1 MTPSHS
7 DAPARAT
14 LTLLRDFEL
23 RYDNEHVDVAPCA
36 QRLIGFLAFQDGRP
50 VRRTYVSGTLWS
62 ESSDAH
68 AQASLRTALW
78 RSPVCGAEP
87 LVRASGTHLWLSPRA
102 EIDVRTATA
111 RAHQLLGLHAID
123 PTSIDVMAEV
133 AAYGHD
139 VLVGWYDEW
148 VDSER
153 ERFRQ
158 LRLHVLDQLG
168 ELLLRAHRYAEAVEV
183 ALVALA
189 SDELR
194 ESAHRLLVR
203 AHLCEG
209 NIAEA
214 MRQYRSYATRLAA
227 QLGVRPS
234 ATMEELISAATSA
247 AARVPRSGG
256 ATHRAATA

>member
-7 DAPARAT
+7 APSGRAS
-14 LTLLRDFEL
+14 LSLLRDFEL
-23 RYDNEHVDVAPCA
+23 RYDDEHVDVALGA
-36 QRLIGFLAFQDGRP
+36 QRLIGFLAFQDGKP
-50 VRRTYVSGTLWS
+50 VRRSFVSGTLWS
-62 ESSDAH
+62 GSTEAH
-68 AQASLRTALW
+68 AQACLRSALW
-78 RSPVCGAEP
+78 RSPVCGGTP
-87 LVRASGTHLWLSPRA
+87 LVCASGAHLWLSPLA
-102 EIDVRTATA
+102 DVDLRRLTA
-111 RAHQLLGLHAID
+111 RAYQLLDLHAVD
-123 PTSIDVMAEV
+123 PMSIDVMAEV

-148 VDSER
+148 VDPER

-168 ELLLRAHRYAEAVEV
+168 ELLLRAHQYAEAVQV
-183 ALVALA
+183 GLVALA

-214 MRQYRSYATRLAA
+214 LRQYRSYSTLLAA
-227 QLGVRPS
+227 ELGVRPS
-234 ATMEELISAATSA
+234 EAMEELISAATSA
-247 AARVPRSGG
+247 QASRPAG
-256 ATHRAATA
+256 AVRRAATG